1 VDHNSSGLSIL
12 NLLIQSRADIKQYIG
27 NPSLPA
33 VFTIYH
39 SCIKE
44 LTRVGIICP
53 AQQIMDLR
61 ALEVMRYVE
70 NDATRVSLQLR
81 EIAAKSVGLSGRAL
95 RKLPFLAHALYC
107 KVCITCTIAITN

>member
-1 VDHNSSGLSIL
+1 MVVIFVLS
-12 NLLIQSRADIKQYIG
+12 NNTYI
-27 NPSLPA
+27 N
-33 VFTIYH
+33 
-39 SCIKE
+39 
-44 LTRVGIICP
+44 
-53 AQQIMDLR
+53 R